1 MKSFG
6 LAFLASGIVALWLA
20 PAVAQQSLSFPT
32 LAEPAFSVPPLT
44 VDPHPAPSIWN
55 GLYVGTGVTFAAI
68 KGQKGA
74 FGGDVTVGYDHEF
87 QNNLVL
93 GLKFDTGF
101 APFATTIPRF
111 TGFDYAM
118 GSVKVGYDLG
128 RITPF
133 VYAGGGIARATA
145 FSSEFPDAGATM
157 NGAFGQG
164 PGFGVTTFGAGVD
177 YHVTNNVTVS
187 VSAGM
192 VNGPAGAGF

>member
-1 MKSFG
+1 MVYPRDMKSFAAAVFALLP
-6 LAFLASGIVALWLA
+6 LALASA
-20 PAVAQQSLSFPT
+20 PAFADGALSI
-32 LAEPAFSVPPLT
+32 PPLT
-44 VDPHPAPSIWN
+44 VDPNPAPSMWN

-68 KGQKGA
+68 RGQKGA
-74 FGGDVTVGYDHEF
+74 FGGDVYAGYDHEF

-93 GLKFDTGF
+93 GMKFDTGF
-101 APFATTIPRF
+101 APFASTYPRF

-118 GSVKVGYDLG
+118 GSVKVGYDFG
-128 RITPF
+128 RVTPF

-145 FSSEFPDAGATM
+145 FYSEFPDANATI

-177 YHVTNNVTVS
+177 YRVNNNITVS

-192 VNGPAGAGF
+192 VNGPPGAGV